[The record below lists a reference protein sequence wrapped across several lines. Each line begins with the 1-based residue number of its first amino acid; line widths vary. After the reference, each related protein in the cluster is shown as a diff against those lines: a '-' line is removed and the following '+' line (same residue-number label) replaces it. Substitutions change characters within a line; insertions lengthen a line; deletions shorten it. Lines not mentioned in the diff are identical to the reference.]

1 MSEVNDPSETKIVP
15 PGNRIRASGPILTLA
30 AMFVA
35 ATFLAWYFT
44 WFGRG
49 LSDADISKYLSDTKN
64 PRHVQHALL
73 QLQQKMER
81 RDPAA
86 RNWYPQLQSLSTSP
100 ETEFRLTVA
109 WLMGFDNQSQE
120 FHEALLRLVGDPEPI
135 VRRNAAL
142 ALVRF
147 NDNSGREELMMIL
160 KPYEMKAVVSGLVA
174 SSLHAGSE
182 ISRGALLVRIQQSE
196 GKVTEVRS
204 PLPGKIE
211 QVLRPNGSEVIQGE
225 TLLTIN
231 SDEGS
236 IWEALRGLAFI
247 GASDDLQTIQSYAN
261 SESASDRVREQAKL
275 TSKAIEGR
283 KPG

>member
-1 MSEVNDPSETKIVP
+1 MSEVSDSAESKVVP
-15 PGNRIRASGPILTLA
+15 ATNRIRASGPILILA

-49 LSDADISKYLSDTKN
+49 LSDADISKYLADTKN

-73 QLQQKMER
+73 QVQQKMDR
-81 RDPAA
+81 REPAA
-86 RNWYPQLQSLSTSP
+86 RNWYPQIQSLSESP

-109 WLMGFDNQSQE
+109 WLMGFDNQSKE
-120 FHEALLRLVGDPEPI
+120 FHEALVRLVRDTEPI

-147 NDNSGREELMMIL
+147 NDSSGREELVSVL
-160 KPYEMKAVVSGLVA
+160 KPYEVKAGASGLVA

-182 ISRGALLVRIQQSE
+182 ISRGALLVRIQQSD
-196 GKVTEVRS
+196 GKVIEVRS
-204 PLPGKIE
+204 PLPGKID
-211 QVLRPNGSEVIQGE
+211 QVLRPNGSQVTQGE

-231 SDEGS
+231 SDEES
-236 IWEALRGLAFI
+236 IWEGLRGLSFV
-247 GASDDLQTIQSYAN
+247 GSKDDLPTIQPYAD
-261 SESASDRVREQAKL
+261 SQSASNRVREQAKL
-275 TSKAIEGR
+275 TLRAIEAR
-283 KPG
+283 KN

>member
-1 MSEVNDPSETKIVP
+1 MSEVSDPSEAKVVP
-15 PGNRIRASGPILTLA
+15 AGNRIRASGPILILA

-73 QLQQKMER
+73 QIQQKMER
-81 RDPAA
+81 RDPAV
-86 RNWYPQLQSLSTSP
+86 RTWYPQIQALSESQ

-120 FHEALLRLVGDPEPI
+120 FHEALLRLVRDTEPI

-147 NDNSGREELMMIL
+147 NDNSGREELMSVL
-160 KPYEMKAVVSGLVA
+160 KSYEVKAIASGLVA

-182 ISRGALLVRIQQSE
+182 ISRGALLVRIQQGE
-196 GKVTEVRS
+196 GTVTEVRS

-211 QVLRPNGSEVIQGE
+211 QVLRPNGSQVIQGE

-236 IWEALRGLAFI
+236 IWEALRGLAFV
-247 GASDDLQTIQSYAN
+247 GTSDDLLTIQLYAN
-261 SESASDRVREQAKL
+261 SESASERVREQAKL
-275 TSKAIEGR
+275 TAKAIEGR
-283 KPG
+283 K

>member
-1 MSEVNDPSETKIVP
+1 MSEVSDPPETKTVP
-15 PGNRIRASGPILTLA
+15 AGNRIRASGPILILA

-73 QLQQKMER
+73 QIQQKMES

-86 RNWYPQLQSLSTSP
+86 RNWYPQIQSLGASP

-120 FHEALLRLVGDPEPI
+120 FHHALLRLVRDSEPI

-147 NDNSGREELMMIL
+147 NDNSGRDELMAVL
-160 KPYEMKAVVSGLVA
+160 KPYEVKAVATGLVA

-182 ISRGALLVRIQQSE
+182 ISRGALLVRIQQVE
-196 GKVTEVRS
+196 GNVTEVRS
-204 PLPGKIE
+204 PLLGKID
-211 QVLRPNGSEVIQGE
+211 QVLRPNGSQVVQGE

-236 IWEALRGLAFI
+236 IWEALRGLAFV
-247 GASDDLQTIQSYAN
+247 GTSDDLSTIQSYAN
-261 SESASDRVREQAKL
+261 SESASERVREQAKL
-275 TSKAIEGR
+275 TSRAIEGR
-283 KPG
+283 KQ